1 MRLEDEQWDLL
12 VRFVEA
18 HRNAPAGA
26 RAAFIASQAMGQSQ
40 ASFLHIMVPSLHFQG
55 SVADAEV
62 LADFGLLRLSHNSQG
77 DRLFYMMPA
86 GIEFYQAGK
95 LVSPPVASVENDI
108 RQFLA
113 APKVRECHPSACAKW
128 EQAVALLWAA
138 DSTQQLTTIGHLC
151 REALQEF
158 TESLAGQHKVDV
170 STIQPSKTVTRLKAV
185 LAARASDVGTTESA
199 FLDALVSYWGAAA
212 DLAQRQ
218 EHGSQREGTALVW
231 EDARRVV
238 FQTVV
243 VMYEVARALP

>member
-1 MRLEDEQWDLL
+1 MRLEDEQRDLL
-12 VRFVEA
+12 ARFVEA
-18 HRNAPAGA
+18 HRNAPPGA
-26 RAAFIASQAMGQSQ
+26 RAAFLASQAFGQSQ
-40 ASFLHIMVPSLHFQG
+40 ATFLHVMVPSLRFQG

-62 LADFGLLRLSHNSQG
+62 LADFGLLRLSLNSQG
-77 DRLFYMMPA
+77 DRLFYVMPA
-86 GIEFYQAGK
+86 GIEFYQADK
-95 LVSPPVASVENDI
+95 LAFPPVASVEHDM
-108 RQFLA
+108 REFLA
-113 APKVRECHPSACAKW
+113 APRVRECHPSACAKW

-138 DSTQQLTTIGHLC
+138 DSLQQLTTIGHLC

-158 TESLAGQHKVDV
+158 TGSLAGQHKVDV

-185 LAARASDVGTTESA
+185 LASRAIELGTTESA
-199 FLDALVSYWGAAA
+199 FLDALVSYWGAVA